1 MTIETMFESFNT
13 WLYHLETWADLLVS
27 NQLTHLS
34 PLSIGI
40 VFLAGLVTS
49 LSPCTLSM
57 VPITIGYIG
66 GFESKN
72 SFAAAW
78 QSLWFAFG
86 FATTLTGFGL
96 AAALLGRVYGQ
107 TGWGW
112 SLVMGIVAIGM
123 GLQLLGL
130 ISIQMPNWGN
140 VEIAKTL
147 PASLRSYLI
156 GLTFGIVASPCSTPV
171 LITLLTWVSSTGNVA
186 IGAMVL
192 LAYAIG
198 LIMPLIVAGTFTGTI
213 KQLLAIRKWS
223 TWITPASGVILIGFG
238 TVAILSRVS

>member
-1 MTIETMFESFNT
+1 MLETFNY
-13 WLYHLETWADLLVS
+13 WLYNLENWADLLVS

-34 PLSIGI
+34 PISIG
-40 VFLAGLVTS
+40 VMFLAGLVTS

-57 VPITIGYIG
+57 VPITVGYIG
-66 GFESKN
+66 GYESKN
-72 SFAAAW
+72 SFSAAL

-112 SLVMGIVAIGM
+112 SLLMGIVAIVM
-123 GLQLLGL
+123 GFQLLGL
-130 ISIQMPNWGN
+130 ITLQLPNWGN
-140 VEIAKTL
+140 VDVSDTL
-147 PASLRSYLI
+147 PRGLRSYLI

-171 LITLLTWVSSTGNVA
+171 LITLLTWVSSTGNMALGTV
-186 IGAMVL
+186 VL

-198 LIMPLIVAGTFTGTI
+198 LIMPLIVAGTFTGTV
-213 KQLLAIRKWS
+213 KQLLAVRKWS
-223 TWITPASGVILIGFG
+223 SWITPASGIVLIGFG
-238 TVAILSRVS
+238 TVSILSRFS